1 MSNLSNEQLG
11 HMTKAEEKIRR
22 KGLMNRDRG
31 FVGNGFWWGMYP
43 TYVGAQSGYGGYL
56 TAAQANPVSPMGD
69 GAPVYGPGG
78 DGGMAGMAG
87 GMAGDAGMTG
97 GMAGSGGDGGSN

>member
-11 HMTKAEEKIRR
+11 RITRDEDEIRR
-22 KGLMNRDRG
+22 KGLMNPDRG

-56 TAAQANPVSPMGD
+56 TAAQADPVSPMGETTS
-69 GAPVYGPGG
+69 AYGPGG
-78 DGGMAGMAG
+78 DGGMAGDG
-87 GMAGDAGMTG
+87 
-97 GMAGSGGDGGSN
+97 GGSN